1 MGMIFFNGALHKDTE
16 KIFNI
21 SNRGFLYGDGWF
33 DSLRISEGRLPLW
46 NLHYSRIREAS
57 GLLGF
62 NVDSLPPSA
71 TLFHHAME
79 VVKANSIQEG
89 RLRISFYRTAGGL
102 YAPETDDIEF
112 VISAKS
118 IERTGWELNEEGID
132 LGLTTVIQKPLQP
145 ISRVKSANAMVYV
158 LAGREMKA
166 SNCHEMVLL
175 NQSGNVCEAISS
187 NLFVVING
195 AVYTPPLSEGCVAGI
210 MRQIIIELAAEVRQ
224 KVFETQLRPSD
235 LLMADEVFLT
245 NSIAGIKWVGTYK
258 NKKYQHKISTLLAA
272 ALPRKLAAV
281 AEAKEG

>member
-1 MGMIFFNGALHKDTE
+1 MIFFNGALHKDAE

-21 SNRGFLYGDGWF
+21 ANRGFLYGDGWF
-33 DSLRISEGRLPLW
+33 DSIRVAEGKLPLW
-46 NLHYSRIREAS
+46 KLHYDRIMEAA

-62 NVDSLPPSA
+62 NVKSIPAVSA
-71 TLFHHAME
+71 LLHHALE
-79 VVKANSIQEG
+79 VVNGNQLKEG
-89 RLRISFYRTAGGL
+89 RLRLSFFRKEGGL
-102 YAPETDDIEF
+102 YAPESDDVEF
-112 VISAKS
+112 VISGKS
-118 IERTGWELNEEGID
+118 IDGKGWQINEEGID
-132 LGLTTVIQKPLQP
+132 LGLATVIQKPLQT

-158 LAGREMKA
+158 LAGREMRA

-195 AVYTPPLSEGCVAGI
+195 AVYTPPVSEGCVAGI

-245 NSIAGIKWVGTYK
+245 NSIAGIKWVGNYK
-258 NKKYQHKISTLLAA
+258 NKKYQHKISSMLASALPNKIMDLAA
-272 ALPRKLAAV
+272 AK
-281 AEAKEG
+281 